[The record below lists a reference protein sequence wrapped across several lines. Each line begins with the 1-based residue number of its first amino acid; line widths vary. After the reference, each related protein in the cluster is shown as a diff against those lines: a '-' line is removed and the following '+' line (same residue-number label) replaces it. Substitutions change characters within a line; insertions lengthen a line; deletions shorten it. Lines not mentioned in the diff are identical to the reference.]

1 MQVNEHAGQVQQGRR
16 LLDSSRSFDDTRGKP
31 EMRAKRLSADEP
43 RRQAARGP
51 SGRLVRY
58 GAGF

>member
-1 MQVNEHAGQVQQGRR
+1 MQVNEHAGPVPQGRR
-16 LLDSSRSFDDTRGKP
+16 LPDTGQSFDDTRAKP

-43 RRQAARGP
+43 RRQAARVP
-51 SGRLVRY
+51 SPRLVRY